1 MPRFSVIVP
10 AFDAASTLEETLD
23 AVVAQAFV
31 DWECVVVDDGS
42 TDATY
47 RIATDFADRDARIR
61 AIHQDNQGTAGAYN
75 AGVSGATGDFIVIC
89 SADDILLPEHLA
101 SMAAFIDAEPGFDI
115 YSTNGFFGRPDGT
128 RELVYRA
135 GTNERVRSM
144 SLSEVIAN
152 CFYSVGATYRRSL
165 FEEVGGY
172 RPGVY
177 GEDYDFWLR
186 AMAGGARHRYLAA
199 ATSVHRQS
207 DSQKSARFETVY
219 RSDIRLYEDL
229 RRDFDLDAEALRAI
243 AAAIRDREDDIARL
257 HRAPGF
263 VRDVARPAVRR
274 LLVIMV
280 GERRTQRIARAVSR
294 ALLRLGLQ

>member
-1 MPRFSVIVP
+1 MP
-10 AFDAASTLEETLD
+10 AFEAALTLRDTLD
-23 AVVAQAFV
+23 AIVAQTLP

-47 RIATDFADRDARIR
+47 QIASEFALKDDRIR
-61 AIHQDNQGTAGAYN
+61 VIHQRNQGTAGAYN

-89 SADDILLPEHLA
+89 SADDVLLPEHLA
-101 SMAAFIDAEPGFDI
+101 SMAAFIDAEPGYDI

-128 RELVYRA
+128 RQLVYQA
-135 GTNERVRSM
+135 GTNEPMDSM

-172 RPGVY
+172 RLGVY

-186 AMAGGARHRYLAA
+186 AIVGGARHRYAPV
-199 ATSVHRQS
+199 ATSVHRVS
-207 DSQKSARFETVY
+207 GSQKSARLETVY

-243 AAAIRDREDDIARL
+243 DAAIRDREDNIARL

-274 LLVIMV
+274 ILVILV
-280 GERRTQRIARAVSR
+280 GERRTQRIARAVTR
-294 ALLRLGLQ
+294 FLRRLGLP